1 MTEVGIRERKKVATR
16 KRILAVAIQLFSAE
30 GIDRVTVEEIAAAAG
45 VGKGTVYNYFAAKED
60 MVVAFLLE
68 LDRPALA
75 AMPGLAAAAA
85 TPADALDA
93 AAWSLLANKVGHHG
107 FVKAFLTRLFAADG
121 FAEELGGFQQALDT
135 ALEAFFETL
144 LVRPDA
150 ASRRSREELIL
161 SFKTMHLG
169 LSALWVLEG
178 PPFTGARAMTR
189 HHMELFAKGVER

>member
-1 MTEVGIRERKKVATR
+1 MAARQ
-16 KRILAVAIQLFSAE
+16 RILAAAIDLFSAE
-30 GIDRVTVEEIAAAAG
+30 GTDAVTVEQIAAAAD

-93 AAWSLLANKVGHHG
+93 AAWSLLANKAGHHG

-121 FAEELGGFQQALDT
+121 FVDELGGFQQALDD
-135 ALEAFFETL
+135 ALAAFFEAL
-144 LVRPDA
+144 LARPDTVGD
-150 ASRRSREELIL
+150 RPVGELIL

-178 PPFTGARAMTR
+178 PPFAGARDMTR
-189 HHMELFAKGVER
+189 WHMHLFAKGVER